1 MKANWT
7 KEDPEY
13 LMFADFY
20 KLCRDFFTPDVH
32 NIEDK
37 ERYFRDLIDTAD
49 MICRKHNNN
58 EVLVCIVLGF
68 LNAMDKKAK
77 RMEGKD
83 NE

>member
-20 KLCRDFFTPDVH
+20 KLCRDFFIPDVH

-77 RMEGKD
+77 RMEDKD